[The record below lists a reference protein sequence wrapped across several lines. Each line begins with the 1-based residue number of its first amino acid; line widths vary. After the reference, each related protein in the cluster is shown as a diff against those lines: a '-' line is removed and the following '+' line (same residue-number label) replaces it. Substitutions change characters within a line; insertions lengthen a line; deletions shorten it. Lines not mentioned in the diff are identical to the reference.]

1 MTSRAYDGLL
11 MLCLSLSL
19 IAFSFGITFLL
30 VFIYIVYIAIMT
42 DYKNIK
48 ASHIVVLGKKLHHNL
63 PDKNYLLRLDR
74 ILAIAS
80 NADNKQ
86 IYLLGGITGNA
97 NVSESK
103 AGKRYLEDNNIHAS
117 NIHIEEKSRD
127 TLENMKQLKTDTII
141 SENHIGLVTN
151 RYHLARASLMAK
163 GFGFDIER
171 CAAEDS
177 FTPNLTTIF
186 IYFAEAFYLHWYLSG
201 LIYAKLTR
209 NQRMLSQLQ

>member
-1 MTSRAYDGLL
+1 MTSREYDGLL
-11 MLCLSLSL
+11 MLCLSLAL
-19 IAFSFGITFLL
+19 TALFFGITFIL
-30 VFIYIVYIAIMT
+30 VFIYILYIAIMT
-42 DYKNIK
+42 DYKNIN
-48 ASHIVVLGKKLHHNL
+48 ASHIVVLGKKLRNNS

-74 ILAIAS
+74 VLAIAS
-80 NADNKQ
+80 NDDNKQ

-103 AGKRYLEDNNIHAS
+103 AGKFYLEDNNIHAS
-117 NIHIEEKSRD
+117 NIHTEEKSRD
-127 TLENMKQLKTDTII
+127 TLENMKQLKTDNII
-141 SENHIGLVTN
+141 SKKHIGLITN

-177 FTPNLTTIF
+177 FTPNLTTIL
-186 IYFAEAFYLHWYLSG
+186 ISFAEAFYLHWYLSG

-209 NQRMLSQLQ
+209 NQRMLSRLQ